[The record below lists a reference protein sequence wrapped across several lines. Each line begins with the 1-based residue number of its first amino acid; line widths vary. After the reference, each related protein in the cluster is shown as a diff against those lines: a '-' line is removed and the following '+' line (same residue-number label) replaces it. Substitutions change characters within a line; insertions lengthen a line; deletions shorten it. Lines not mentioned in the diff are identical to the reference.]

1 MSYEAEQSRL
11 QRLLQEVLSDE
22 GDSDCNFLFGDAYL
36 SDGYQES
43 DDAASDT
50 DSTDSKGS
58 FAPPRKIRH
67 IRKSKPAAVHGYID
81 VPSTSSYSVNDANV
95 NSVLST
101 SGQPMPTSAA
111 DTIEDVIQKF
121 VMDSS
126 NSDKNGSDEEIAQQ
140 NTTND
145 DIQWD
150 PVTGTN
156 MKTFAFSENSF
167 GFSAEFH
174 ETYYNKGPLDFYLL
188 FLNDDVLDLMV
199 CKAEMC
205 ICVLP
210 KVNFH

>member
-1 MSYEAEQSRL
+1 MYERAVVERCISTCVVYFLVKGGVAVLVWFSRRKIKMSYEAEQSRL

-22 GDSDCNFLFGDAYL
+22 SDSDCNSLFGDANL
-36 SDGYQES
+36 SDDYEES

-140 NTTND
+140 NTTNEH
-145 DIQWD
+145 
-150 PVTGTN
+150 
-156 MKTFAFSENSF
+156 TF
-167 GFSAEFH
+167 
-174 ETYYNKGPLDFYLL
+174 
-188 FLNDDVLDLMV
+188 
-199 CKAEMC
+199 
-205 ICVLP
+205 
-210 KVNFH
+210 